1 MNDFVAKPVQPDLL
15 AATLLKWLPTESA
28 SDLRGRAPDP
38 RSVAPPSPAL
48 AATPDEAALTRL
60 ATQPGMDVVRGLA
73 ALNGKADR
81 YLGVLRRFVGLH
93 ADDMTRLAA
102 SLAESDHATAGRLLH
117 TLKGA
122 SATLGAD
129 HLAVMAAHLEEIL
142 RTNPEVS
149 IADEQILPAMA
160 AIKQAFD
167 SLAGALPPP

>member
-15 AATLLKWLPTESA
+15 AATLLKWLPTETV
-28 SDLRGRAPDP
+28 SDLRSRAPDP
-38 RSVAPPSPAL
+38 KSIAPPSPAQ

-60 ATQPGMDVVRGLA
+60 ANLPGMDVVRGLA

-102 SLAESDHATAGRLLH
+102 KLAEDDHATAERLLH

-149 IADEQILPAMA
+149 IADEQILPAMT
-160 AIKQAFD
+160 AIKQAID